1 MENSNK
7 TIIINNNK
15 ENIQEYN
22 NKLIIHKFYKNL
34 INNEFDNE
42 VNLRNLNNYKKAL
55 NVVKKYNFIKD
66 INELKQYD
74 NIKYLSAKNL
84 CNINFKYKCIYHKT
98 EINNNKIYITL
109 SRNYRHI
116 FKLEI
121 NDKILIFK
129 EIIE

>member
-1 MENSNK
+1 MKNSNK
-7 TIIINNNK
+7 IIIINNDK

-34 INNEFDNE
+34 INNDIDNQ
-42 VNLRNLNNYKKAL
+42 VNLRNINNYKKAL
-55 NVVKKYNFIKD
+55 NIVKKYNYIKD
-66 INELKQYD
+66 INELKQFD

-98 EINNNKIYITL
+98 DINNNKMYITL
-109 SRNYRHI
+109 SRNYKHI
-116 FKLEI
+116 FNIEI

-129 EIIE
+129 EIME